1 MDITATTMA
10 KTDQINAVDLQ
21 GRTMT
26 ATITGVDVDPNRD
39 QPVWI
44 SLKETKLYFRPNLTM
59 RRVLKQVWSK
69 ETDEWIGRRITLFCD
84 EHVNFGKDRTGGVR
98 ISHMSHIPESV
109 TVPVIAKRGKVVSY
123 TVKPLAV
130 EAAKPA
136 ANEITPR
143 DLKAAHDAAARGTE
157 AFRDW
162 CKANPIWKQIDAGT
176 LQILHATRKAADAA
190 DDPAPVDPVA
200 AMTPDQIESAM
211 AQAAQEFLAKGD
223 E

>member
-1 MDITATTMA
+1 MDITATTLA

-26 ATITGVDVDPNRD
+26 VTITGVDVDPNRD

-69 ETDEWIGRRITLFCD
+69 ETDEWIGRGITLFCD

-98 ISHMSHIPESV
+98 ISHMSHIPSAV

-136 ANEITPR
+136 TVSPAPA
-143 DLKAAHDAAARGTE
+143 DPAAWAEAMAAAGNGTE

-162 CKANPIWKQIDAGT
+162 CKANPVWRQFSAVDMQALKERCAAVDA
-176 LQILHATRKAADAA
+176 
-190 DDPAPVDPVA
+190 DPFGLPPVPR
-200 AMTPDQIESAM
+200 PDE
-211 AQAAQEFLAKGD
+211 
-223 E
+223 